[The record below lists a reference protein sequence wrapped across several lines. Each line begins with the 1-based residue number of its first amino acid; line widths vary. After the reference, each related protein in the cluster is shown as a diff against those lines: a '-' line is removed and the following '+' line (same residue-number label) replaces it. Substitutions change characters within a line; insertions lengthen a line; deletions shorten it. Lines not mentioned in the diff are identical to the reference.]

1 PPAARTSATPD
12 TATTPTPAHSLHDAL
27 PIYLTATAVSTTQIN
42 LSWSDNSN
50 NETGFIV
57 ERSPDGTDTW
67 TQVGTP
73 AANATTFQ
81 NTGLTAGTKYFYR
94 VRATNGGTDSANSTV
109 ANATTVPAAPGTLTA
124 SAISSTQI
132 NLSWGNVSGETG

>member
-57 ERSPDGTDTW
+57 ERSPNGTDTW

-81 NTGLTAGTKYFYR
+81 NTGLTASSKHFYSSHR
-94 VRATNGGTDSANSTV
+94 TNADTDSSNTTI
-109 ANATTVPAAPGTLTA
+109 ANAT
-124 SAISSTQI
+124 
-132 NLSWGNVSGETG
+132 